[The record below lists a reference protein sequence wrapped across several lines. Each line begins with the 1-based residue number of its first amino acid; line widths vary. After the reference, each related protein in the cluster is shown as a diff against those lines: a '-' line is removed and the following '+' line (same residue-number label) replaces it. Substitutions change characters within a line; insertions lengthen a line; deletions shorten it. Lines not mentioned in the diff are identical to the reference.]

1 MSRSVSPNLLIFR
14 IGSIGDAVVAL
25 PCFHAIAREYPQHR
39 RILLTNLVNTARALS
54 VEKVMNGSG
63 LIHETLH
70 FQPGQG
76 RLAHSL
82 ALIGTLRRMNPE
94 ALVYLAPRPTGWPV
108 YRDLAFFAAAGV
120 RKVIGAPVLAVA
132 RRCAVD
138 PDTGELEHEAKRLA
152 RTLGTQLPVD
162 LSAPNWD
169 LRLSSAE
176 HALATERLARLAPG
190 GRVLAVA
197 PGAKIRE
204 KDWGEE
210 NWALFIKLL
219 QARLPSLSLLFLGAR
234 DERQLNER
242 LAGLWTGSTLNL
254 CGQLTPRESAAVLG
268 RCDALV
274 CHDSGPMHL
283 AACQGT
289 PCVALFGSYN
299 RPRQWFPFGEGH
311 RVLYEPR
318 GVRLIPVER
327 VLDAV
332 QAVTVPSRPMVNIN
346 AFAR

>member
-1 MSRSVSPNLLIFR
+1 MSRNKSSNLLIFR
-14 IGSIGDAVVAL
+14 IGSIGDAVVSL
-25 PCFHAIAREYPQHR
+25 PCFHAIARAYPQHR
-39 RILLTNLVNTARALS
+39 RILLTNLVSTARALS

-82 ALIGTLRRMNPE
+82 TLLRALRRMSPE
-94 ALVYLAPRPTGWPV
+94 AVVYLAPRPTGWPV

-120 RKVIGAPVLAVA
+120 RKVIGAPVLARA
-132 RRCAVD
+132 RQCAVD
-138 PDTGELEHEAKRLA
+138 PHTGELEHEARRLA
-152 RTLGTQLPVD
+152 RTLGTHLPVD

-169 LRLSSAE
+169 LRLSSTE
-176 HALATERLARLAPG
+176 HALAVERLARLPPG
-190 GRVLAVA
+190 RGVLAVA

-210 NWALFIKLL
+210 NWTRFIKLL
-219 QARLPSLSLLFLGAR
+219 EEHVPSLSLVFLGAA

-242 LAGLWTGSTLNL
+242 LARLWAGSRLNL
-254 CGQLTPRESAAVLG
+254 CGQLSPRESAAVLG

-283 AACQGT
+283 AASRGT

-299 RPRQWFPFGEGH
+299 RPRQWFPFGDGH
-311 RVLYEPR
+311 RVFYEPR

-327 VLDAV
+327 VVDAV
-332 QAVTVPSRPMVNIN
+332 KAVTVPSRPMVNILG
-346 AFAR
+346 